1 MIGGELNLVSPNRLV
16 EQPFRSRGLLSIAIN
31 ACEIRGCESSNCM
44 QCARQPN
51 LTRAETNGEACR
63 DGGVFP
69 VPTEGICPI
78 RRPAESDSRVADAT
92 RTLCG
97 KGSLYTNTPAAKAR
111 SQFYPYLLATHNN
124 RGPIKKAMTVAAI
137 IEKRASTNEAVHGTL
152 PERTY
157 TQLRNMIVRGRIG
170 PGARIV
176 EEEVALRFGVSRTPV
191 REAIA
196 RLVNEGYLT
205 PVAGRRRTEVAVAPL
220 SSESVEELWGMIGA
234 LEGHTIRGIARL
246 PANRREHLA
255 VDLEKLNLE
264 LRRASRARPR
274 DHDRLFELQAEF
286 HQRFMDEL
294 AGSAPSR
301 CLLDPAAPGAA
312 LRVGLRYQTRRG
324 VRAVH

>member
-1 MIGGELNLVSPNRLV
+1 M
-16 EQPFRSRGLLSIAIN
+16 A
-31 ACEIRGCESSNCM
+31 
-44 QCARQPN
+44 
-51 LTRAETNGEACR
+51 
-63 DGGVFP
+63 
-69 VPTEGICPI
+69 
-78 RRPAESDSRVADAT
+78 
-92 RTLCG
+92 
-97 KGSLYTNTPAAKAR
+97 
-111 SQFYPYLLATHNN
+111 
-124 RGPIKKAMTVAAI
+124 VAAI
-137 IEKRASTNEAVHGTL
+137 IEKRASATEAVHGTL

-205 PVAGRRRTEVAVAPL
+205 SVAGKRRTEVAVAPL
-220 SSESVEELWGMIGA
+220 SSQSVEELWGMIGA

-246 PANRREHLA
+246 PANRRAHLA

-286 HQRFMDEL
+286 HQRFMDESAGVHLL
-294 AGSAPSR
+294 AVYSILRPQVQRYEWVYGTSFDAEYEPSTNEHLQIISAVRSGDGNRAREAVERHWEHASVRTIAIVNGIEDRSEPR
-301 CLLDPAAPGAA
+301 RREAPKDFP
-312 LRVGLRYQTRRG
+312 RKRPR
-324 VRAVH
+324 